1 MAQAVVN
8 KRKLRAILIVCIL
21 GVLTTACAGSKEFE
35 YQEIDAISKGPGFF
49 TGQAGEA
56 TFDPTTGELTMGDKT
71 ALTAASKRSAEIRR
85 RRTRARRKLEGA
97 TGS

>member
-1 MAQAVVN
+1 MVQAVVN
-8 KRKLRAILIVCIL
+8 KRKLRAILIVRTL
-21 GVLTTACAGSKEFE
+21 GVLATACAGGKEFE
-35 YQEIDAISKGPGFF
+35 YHEIDAIGEGPGFL

-56 TFDPTTGELTMGDKT
+56 TYDPTTGEMTMGDRS
-71 ALTAASKRSAEIRR
+71 ALTAASKRTAEIRR

>member
-1 MAQAVVN
+1 MVQAVVK
-8 KRKLRAILIVCIL
+8 KRKLRAILIVCTL
-21 GVLTTACAGSKEFE
+21 GVLTTACAGAKEFE
-35 YQEIDAISKGPGFF
+35 YKEIDAIGEGPGFL

-56 TFDPTTGELTMGDKT
+56 IFNPTTGELTMGDRT
-71 ALTAASKRSAEIRR
+71 ALTAANKRSAEIRR

>member
-1 MAQAVVN
+1 MVQAVVK
-8 KRKLRAILIVCIL
+8 KRKLRAILVVCTL
-21 GVLTTACAGSKEFE
+21 GILTTACGGKEFE
-35 YQEIDAISKGPGFF
+35 YEEIDAIGKGPGFL

-56 TFDPTTGELTMGDKT
+56 TFNPVTGELTMGDRT
-71 ALTAASKRSAEIRR
+71 ALTAVNKRSAEIRR

>member
-1 MAQAVVN
+1 MVQAVVN
-8 KRKLRAILIVCIL
+8 KRKLRAILIVCTL
-21 GVLTTACAGSKEFE
+21 GVLTTACAGGKEFD
-35 YQEIDAISKGPGFF
+35 YQEIDAIGKGPGFI

-56 TFDPTTGELTMGDKT
+56 TFDPTTGELTMGDRT